1 MPFVNIKTIEKTL
14 TDAQKK
20 DMIQK
25 VTDAVVS
32 VEGENMRPVT
42 WVVIEEVS
50 SGDWGIGGKCVTSAD
65 VKEMAA
71 GKSG

>member
-42 WVVIEEVS
+42 WVVIEEVL
-50 SGDWGIGGKCVTSAD
+50 SGDWGIGGKSLTSAD
-65 VKEMAA
+65 VKKLAA